1 MSDALKPT
9 IRIVTAPNPVKQLA
23 TALDRAR
30 VRAVVDQALADAKD
44 ANLFRRTE
52 DDDTQ

>member
-9 IRIVTAPNPVKQLA
+9 IRIVTAPSSVKQLA
-23 TALDRAR
+23 TALDRVR

-44 ANLFRRTE
+44 VGLFRRTE
-52 DDDTQ
+52 DEPAQ